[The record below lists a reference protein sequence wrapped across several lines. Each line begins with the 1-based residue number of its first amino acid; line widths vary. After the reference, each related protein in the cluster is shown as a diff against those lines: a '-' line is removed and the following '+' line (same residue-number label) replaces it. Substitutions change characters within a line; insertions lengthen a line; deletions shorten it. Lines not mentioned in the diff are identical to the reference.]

1 MARFRFRRDPFGGKR
16 SINDDLPLPARIATE
31 YDKPCIQ
38 HPDRRAQIENPADP
52 TTMVMRMIFNRHDID
67 GSGEIE
73 MHEVESIL
81 AENGL
86 TFDQEELESVF
97 ARFDVD
103 KSGTLDFSEFV
114 EMMADLKVLN
124 SEDDSPFLRN
134 HSCNFFMGMA

>member
-16 SINDDLPLPARIATE
+16 SINDDLPLPVRIATE

-38 HPDRRAQIENPADP
+38 HPDRRAQMENPADP
-52 TTMVMRMIFNRHDID
+52 TTTVMRMIFNRHDAD

-73 MHEVESIL
+73 MHEVVSIL

-86 TFDQEELESVF
+86 AFDDEELDRVF
-97 ARFDVD
+97 VRFDVD

-114 EMMADLKVLN
+114 EMMADLKVRKHD
-124 SEDDSPFLRN
+124 ERD
-134 HSCNFFMGMA
+134 

>member
-1 MARFRFRRDPFGGKR
+1 
-16 SINDDLPLPARIATE
+16 
-31 YDKPCIQ
+31 
-38 HPDRRAQIENPADP
+38 
-52 TTMVMRMIFNRHDID
+52 MVMRMIFNRHDID

-103 KSGTLDFSEFV
+103 NSGTLDFSEFV
-114 EMMADLKVLN
+114 EMMADLKVFKIIVLL
-124 SEDDSPFLRN
+124 SITRSSAIISR
-134 HSCNFFMGMA
+134 GQG